1 MGAVVKNYNKV
12 AFEKCIFKNNIA
24 KIGNGRE
31 YCGGVWSAESNS
43 HSVFVDC
50 KFSSDTDNFFVDDF
64 SSIVIYSNIYP
75 VTTQLL
81 DKPYFSKKATFSVVK
96 SSVLNNTG
104 IVNFECNDT
113 TDFELLIR
121 LINTMP
127 KDSGIVIIVNCI
139 FNLIYLNII
148 YSSFN

>member
-1 MGAVVKNYNKV
+1 MNSFTDTNV
-12 AFEKCIFKNNIA
+12 FIA
-24 KIGNGRE
+24 
-31 YCGGVWSAESNS
+31 Y
-43 HSVFVDC
+43 VFGID
-50 KFSSDTDNFFVDDF
+50 
-64 SSIVIYSNIYP
+64 P
-75 VTTQLL
+75 
-81 DKPYFSKKATFSVVK
+81 
-96 SSVLNNTG
+96 LNNTG